1 MPSLL
6 IRMQK
11 TIYMYKLLEKLPV
24 LIQTNKRQI
33 LMVEELEDLSSLG
46 VGPGRDTHYQQPTD
60 FLAVWTGKESTLL
73 TPLTR
78 QMVHLNYCFGKNS

>member
-1 MPSLL
+1 M
-6 IRMQK
+6 IF
-11 TIYMYKLLEKLPV
+11 
-24 LIQTNKRQI
+24 
-33 LMVEELEDLSSLG
+33 MVEELEDLSSLG

-78 QMVHLNYCFGKNS
+78 QMVHLNYCFGKYS